1 MMTEHTVSRD
11 STNSLDFISNEIIRN
26 TFLGFEESSSNEIKE
41 HSAKIVATDKT
52 QEKTEPKEEDDGI
65 QCCSDKCLK
74 WWFFHSSFQIPSKTD
89 DIKADLLN
97 QRKQLYCC
105 DLCSECLEIKLLNYC
120 ATSKC
125 VLSECMKEHCSDCF
139 YNGCQLSCCCFTF
152 ILSSK

>member
-26 TFLGFEESSSNEIKE
+26 TFLGFEETSLE

-89 DIKADLLN
+89 DIKADLLH
-97 QRKQLYCC
+97 QRKQFYCC
-105 DLCSECLEIKLLNYC
+105 DVCSECLEVKLLNYC
-120 ATSKC
+120 ASSKC
-125 VLSECMKEHCSDCF
+125 AISECMKEHCSDCF